1 MLPRDAPSSSWHP
14 GTQLLTPSLLSRDG
28 CTMAIHPPIPLPL
41 SPPCPIPI
49 PQVPL
54 TSPEQDLAR
63 KSAPSP
69 SPTPRRCQSAAPS
82 TQTSW
87 WGNPPLPS
95 ALPGTPAELPAQ
107 AGAPRRPRAR
117 GCRFFPFRG
126 DSPGPHAGESAE
138 GFLFVGGCY
147 PGPRAAACVGG
158 ALPGLGTPRFRAEPC
173 PGLSHSTQLFR
184 FVFRGGY
191 LKAAFPSPHA
201 GLHPEVL
208 RSRCGCRILLLGG
221 GRSWRAI
228 THPGRTGR
236 VSLALSHQKVTFW
249 GPLSAEPHQRPHR
262 CDGLKNIILG
272 VVRSGVLE
280 GSNGDSKPQEPA
292 VTTSVAGGLQRFSSP
307 TRQVS
312 VLMRHFCIFHDLHEA
327 RGFART

>member
-158 ALPGLGTPRFRAEPC
+158 GSARA
-173 PGLSHSTQLFR
+173 GDT
-184 FVFRGGY
+184 
-191 LKAAFPSPHA
+191 AFP
-201 GLHPEVL
+201 
-208 RSRCGCRILLLGG
+208 CRAVP
-221 GRSWRAI
+221 R
-228 THPGRTGR
+228 
-236 VSLALSHQKVTFW
+236 ALSQHPV
-249 GPLSAEPHQRPHR
+249 
-262 CDGLKNIILG
+262 I
-272 VVRSGVLE
+272 
-280 GSNGDSKPQEPA
+280 
-292 VTTSVAGGLQRFSSP
+292 
-307 TRQVS
+307 
-312 VLMRHFCIFHDLHEA
+312 
-327 RGFART
+327 